1 MTFNTW
7 ICSPTLKKLWKKKVN
22 NNFKSAQMATE
33 SRVLPINAD
42 W

>member
-7 ICSPTLKKLWKKKVN
+7 ICSPTLNKLKKKVN